1 MSLQVKICGLNAPPG
16 VAAAVDDGASHI
28 GLNFY
33 PPSPRYVTPEQAAPL
48 AAMVPDRVTTV
59 GLFVD
64 GDDDAIEAVLR
75 RVPLDM
81 LQLHG
86 TETPQRVAE
95 IRQRFGHPVMK
106 AIKVAEAEDLAQ
118 AARFQPVVDWLLF
131 DAKPPAEMAHALPG
145 GNALSFEWSLL
156 AGRGWGRPMMLSG
169 GLGTDN
175 LADAVRISG
184 ARAVDVSS
192 GVEDRPG
199 RKNPDKI
206 RAFLALAQ
214 RL

>member
-1 MSLQVKICGLNAPPG
+1 MTILVKICGLNAPPA
-16 VAAAVDDGASHI
+16 VAAAVSGGAGLI
-28 GLNFY
+28 GLVFY
-33 PPSPRYVTPEQAAPL
+33 PPSPRFVTPEQAAPL
-48 AAMVPDRVTTV
+48 AAMVPDRVRTV

-64 GDDDAIEAVLR
+64 AADDAIEAVLR

-86 TETPQRVAE
+86 FETPERAAE
-95 IRQRFGHPVMK
+95 IRARFGLPVMK
-106 AIKVAEAEDLAQ
+106 AIKVAGAEDLDQ
-118 AARFQPVVDWLLF
+118 AARFRRSVDWLLF
-131 DAKPPAEMAHALPG
+131 DAKPPKEMTAALPG

-156 AGRGWGRPMMLSG
+156 AGHGWGLPAMLSG
-169 GLGTDN
+169 GLDAGN
-175 LADAVRISG
+175 LAESVRVSG
-184 ARAVDVSS
+184 VRAVDVSS

-206 RAFLALAQ
+206 RAFLALAA